1 MPIPTTIDDL
11 SPTAASNSPAG
22 SDSPVDGDNFL
33 RAHASFIALLRD
45 KLDGTDASGTI
56 KQPIFSGTASGTLH
70 AAYLTAPTLDDPVFS
85 GTASGSIAGLSLSS
99 PTIDDP
105 VFSGT
110 ASGTLTAMF
119 LASPRFSGTAPGEMT
134 WESLQSFSAGVKVGN
149 DLRADP
155 TTLDWYQEGTFTPG
169 VSFGGGTTGIT
180 YNGGSTG
187 GVFTRIGNV
196 VHFELEVRLTN
207 KGSST
212 GSASITGLPFTASGS
227 PIQKPCSVDTLNM
240 TGLTG
245 APTLVVIGGVTTAA
259 LSETSSTGSVA
270 LTDTNFGNSSRIWA
284 CGTYTV

>member
-180 YNGGSTG
+180 YADQD
-187 GVFTRIGNV
+187 GVFTRIGDI
-196 VHFELEVRLTN
+196 VHFTAKVTLSN

-212 GSASITGLPFTASGS
+212 GAALLTGLPFTAA
-227 PIQKPCSVDTLNM
+227 KDTPSMMIGAGLN
-240 TGLTG
+240 LNG
-245 APTLVVIGGVTTAA
+245 ALESFAVA
-259 LSETSSTGSVA
+259 SSTTVSLRESSTVGGGGSALGESSFNNNSVVYVA
-270 LTDTNFGNSSRIWA
+270 GA
-284 CGTYTV
+284 YKV